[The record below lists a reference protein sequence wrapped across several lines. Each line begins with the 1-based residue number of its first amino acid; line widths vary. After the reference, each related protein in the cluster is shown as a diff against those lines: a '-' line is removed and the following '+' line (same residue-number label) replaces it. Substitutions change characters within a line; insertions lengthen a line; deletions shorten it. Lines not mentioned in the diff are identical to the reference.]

1 MQPSGTKQ
9 TQSQG
14 VRNSKQFLAAFQV
27 MAFEKGGACQAQQQ
41 HPQQNHL
48 VLSPEKGTAID
59 QHIAQRAAAKGG
71 KKPANADANNIHAF
85 AHGRQHARD
94 SESSGSQELQANQ
107 RVLTKCLDG
116 DHKEVLD
123 IGYDKESDIW
133 AAAGSVDNG
142 TEFSRR
148 KFLASARNALLFPH
162 QKTKK
167 PP

>member
-48 VLSPEKGTAID
+48 VLCPEKGTAID

-71 KKPANADANNIHAF
+71 KKPANADANDIHAF

-94 SESSGSQELQANQ
+94 SESSGSQELQAHK
-107 RVLTKCLDG
+107 RMLTKCLDG

-123 IGYDKESDIW
+123 IGYNKESDIW
-133 AAAGSVDNG
+133 AGAGSLDNDPEL
-142 TEFSRR
+142 TRH
-148 KFLASARNALLFPH
+148 KFLASASDATLFSH
-162 QKTKK
+162 QETKK